1 LQADLARA
9 EADGRYG
16 TVVSCVDKGTS
27 RQDIQG
33 LRPDLIIGGSTVGLG
48 AKTNVYDFA
57 PGTPCLGCHNP
68 AEKDGEQ
75 LRELERLLR
84 GMSRDEQDAYL
95 RTHVSDP
102 GPILEHLATERC
114 GSVGEA
120 MLRDIATAS
129 PREFSVSFVSMA
141 AAVLAASR
149 LFSRLLFAGADR
161 DRPRMTSIAFLK
173 GSILEADLAVDA
185 SCPRHMQGRT

>member
-1 LQADLARA
+1 VAL
-9 EADGRYG
+9 
-16 TVVSCVDKGTS
+16 S
-27 RQDIQG
+27 
-33 LRPDLIIGGSTVGLG
+33 
-48 AKTNVYDFA
+48 AKTNVYDFS

-68 AEKDGEQ
+68 PEKDGER

-84 GMSRDEQDAYL
+84 GMPKKEQEVYL
-95 RTHVSDP
+95 RAHVADP
-102 GPILEHLATERC
+102 EPILEHLAAERC
-114 GSVGEA
+114 GTVGEA

-149 LFSRLLFAGADR
+149 LFSRLLFGGADR

-173 GSILEADLAVDA
+173 GSILDADLAVDA
-185 SCPRHMQGRT
+185 ACKRHRPQ